1 MKVNFLK
8 PLAAVICAAALA
20 SCALPGEQAQ
30 DDDDFLPGSYDTEP
44 AKQNEVIVNYEW
56 ALNPSINAE
65 NIIVFDGSQVD
76 PDSSDYNDMYERYA
90 VICQSGVYG
99 FIDYKGNMVVSP
111 EYKYYY
117 IAPNG
122 QIVLYNNLDEKG
134 EEREYCTLDDEGEVT
149 KEFYAPASPRIEYYF
164 DEESGGIY
172 YAEEAEDWAAHKYT
186 GKKTV
191 VALKA
196 DVLDNG
202 MSVEVVTP
210 DAGTERYG
218 MVNQDGVV
226 LDFEYESYYAPRYKG
241 MGITAV
247 ALKKDGKW
255 GYVDS
260 KGKQILDFNCDEVFS
275 SYNGE
280 NCDDQENGHP
290 YLFSE
295 EFVPVSINYSF
306 GYYNM
311 EGQCVVKSNEFS
323 QARPVHHGKAWVN
336 DGNAWGIIRFG
347 EEEEEEETTTTTT
360 TTTTASTWD
369 WSSKPDTTSYTDPG
383 LTITTPKP
391 VDVPDDSSATGSEAP
406 VYTDPTGTEPV
417 YTDPT
422 DTEPVYTDPVY
433 TDPVNTD
440 TDPVYTD
447 PPPATDPIY
456 TDPAAY

>member
-8 PLAAVICAAALA
+8 PLAAVVCAAALA
-20 SCALPGEQAQ
+20 GCTLPGEQVQ
-30 DDDDFLPGSYDTEP
+30 DDGVLPGSYDTEP
-44 AKQNEVIVNYEW
+44 AKKEKVIINYEW
-56 ALNPSINAE
+56 ALEPSINAE

-90 VICQSGVYG
+90 IICQSGVYG
-99 FIDYKGNMVVSP
+99 FIDYKGNIVVQP

-122 QIVLYNNLDEKG
+122 QMVLYNNLDEKG

-149 KEFYAPASPRIEYYF
+149 TEFYAPASPRIEYYY

-172 YAEEAEDWAAHKYT
+172 YAEEAEDWTAHKYT
-186 GKKTV
+186 DKKTV
-191 VALKA
+191 AAVKA

-210 DAGTERYG
+210 EPGTERYG
-218 MVNQDGVV
+218 MVNQDGIV
-226 LDFEYESYYAPRYKG
+226 LDFEYENYYAPRYKG

-247 ALKKDGKW
+247 AFEKDGKW

-260 KGKQILDFNCDEVFS
+260 KGKQILDFTCDEIFS

-323 QARPVHHGKAWVN
+323 QARPVHHGKAWVS

-347 EEEEEEETTTTTT
+347 EEEEEEEETTTTT
-360 TTTTASTWD
+360 TTTTAYKWD
-369 WSSKPDTTSYTDPG
+369 WDSSSADTTSSAPA
-383 LTITTPKP
+383 ITMTSPNP
-391 VDVPDDSSATGSEAP
+391 ADYPDDSSA
-406 VYTDPTGTEPV
+406 VDTD
-417 YTDPT
+417 
-422 DTEPVYTDPVY
+422 EPVYTDPV
-433 TDPVNTD
+433 V

-447 PPPATDPIY
+447 PIETDPIY
-456 TDPAAY
+456 TDPVVTDPIYTDPVPTDPVYTDPEPVYTDPIY